1 MSVAQRSRVSP
12 PARGA
17 VAASPIQVIDTA
29 LCLDTLRTMPL
40 FTSLARPLAVLSPQ
54 ARLVQDQYVALFLR
68 QNQRAQAGIFLCVV
82 VLFLLLTLRISLLW
96 PLVWLG
102 GMSLFAVVRIT
113 LTTRWVARAE
123 SPLKVL
129 SSLMLLSGL
138 GLAAPLL
145 AFGSQTDVDRAA
157 VSTLLIAVATASVSS
172 TSGYRSIFLWFAGPI
187 LLSLSAAW
195 VLASRPGESQQVGWG
210 MGALLVVYLGYL
222 WTLGRDAFRIFDESC
237 RIRFAETELNARMV
251 EALAIAEQAS
261 QSKTRFLAAAS
272 HDLRQ
277 PLHTISVL
285 VAALGLRKLDERSG
299 EIVQMLGN
307 VSQSLSGQL
316 DGLLDVSRLDAGIVK
331 PELRVEAVDEIVR
344 MHVAA
349 IETTAHQKGLTLRFH
364 SDGKVEAKTDAN
376 LLRRILG
383 NLTGNALKF
392 TASGGL
398 DVSVHQ
404 HRGQIIIEVADTGI
418 GIAPEFQQLVFQEFY
433 QVENPERDRSK
444 GLGLGLS
451 IVQRLCG
458 LLDMQLGLQSVPGEG
473 TRFTL
478 KFDVLES
485 QATSTS
491 VVNSPL
497 VKVGCVRVLVVD
509 DELAVREGVRVLL
522 EELGCQVLLAD
533 GAAQAAHHAQ
543 GGALDMVISDFRLR
557 GRSDGLDVI
566 HQCQTIQ
573 PGLYALLISGDTA
586 PERLMQAHAAQVPML
601 HKPVALDEL
610 RRHIHLSTDRTHSHD
625 ASRSSSI
632 APAR

>member
-1 MSVAQRSRVSP
+1 MLLLTLSARP
-12 PARGA
+12 PAA
-17 VAASPIQVIDTA
+17 
-29 LCLDTLRTMPL
+29 
-40 FTSLARPLAVLSPQ
+40 LSPQ
-54 ARLVQDQYVALFLR
+54 ARLVQDQYIALFLR

-82 VLFLLLTLRISLLW
+82 VLFLLLTLRVSLLW

-102 GMSLFAVVRIT
+102 VMATLATVRIR
-113 LTTRWVARAE
+113 LTVRWVERAE

-129 SSLMLLSGL
+129 SALMLFSGI

-195 VLASRPGESQQVGWG
+195 VLASRSGESPQVGWG
-210 MGALLVVYLGYL
+210 MGVLLVVYLAYL
-222 WTLGRDAFRIFDESC
+222 WALGRDAFRIFDESC
-237 RIRFAETELNARMV
+237 RIRFAEGELNARML
-251 EALAIAEQAS
+251 EALASAEQAS

-307 VSQSLSGQL
+307 VSQSLSSQL

-364 SDGKVEAKTDAN
+364 SDGKVEANTDAN

-398 DVSVHQ
+398 DVSVSR

-433 QVENPERDRSK
+433 QVENPERDRSR

-458 LLDMQLGLQSVPGEG
+458 LLDMQLGLQSVPGQG

-478 KFDVLES
+478 RFDAFEERPASAAV
-485 QATSTS
+485 ATAAP
-491 VVNSPL
+491 VDVA
-497 VKVGCVRVLVVD
+497 CVRVLVVD
-509 DELAVREGVRVLL
+509 DERAVREGMRVLL
-522 EELGCQVLLAD
+522 EELGCRVWLAD
-533 GAAQAAHHAQ
+533 GPAQAVQHAR
-543 GGALDMVISDFRLR
+543 GGVLDMVISDFRLKD
-557 GRSDGLDVI
+557 RSDGLDVI
-566 HQCQTIQ
+566 RQCQAIQ

-586 PERLMQAHAAQVPML
+586 PDRLKQAHAARVPML
-601 HKPVALDEL
+601 HKPASLGEL
-610 RRHIHLSTDRTHSHD
+610 LRHIHLSTDRTHSHD
-625 ASRSSSI
+625 ASRSSSSSI

>member
-1 MSVAQRSRVSP
+1 
-12 PARGA
+12 
-17 VAASPIQVIDTA
+17 
-29 LCLDTLRTMPL
+29 MPL
-40 FTSLARPLAVLSPQ
+40 FTNPPRLQLAPLPH

-68 QNQRAQAGIFLCVV
+68 QNQRAQAGIFLCVAAI
-82 VLFLLLTLRISLLW
+82 FLLLSLRINLVW
-96 PLVWLG
+96 PLVWFGVMAL
-102 GMSLFAVVRIT
+102 LAAVRIGQT
-113 LTTRWVARAE
+113 ARWVEQAE

-138 GLAAPLL
+138 GMAAPLL
-145 AFGSQTDVDRAA
+145 AFGSLTDVDRAA

-195 VLASRPGESQQVGWG
+195 VLTARPGESQQVGWG
-210 MGALLVVYLGYL
+210 MGGLLVVYLAFL
-222 WTLGRDAFRIFDESC
+222 WTLGRDAFRTFDESC
-237 RIRFAETELNARMV
+237 RIRFAEAELNARMLQ
-251 EALAIAEQAS
+251 ALESAEQAS

-307 VSQSLSGQL
+307 VSQSLSSQL

-349 IETTAHQKGLTLRFH
+349 IETTAHQQGLSLRFH

-398 DVSVHQ
+398 DVSVSH
-404 HRGQIIIEVADTGI
+404 HRGLITIEVADTGI
-418 GIAPEFQQLVFQEFY
+418 GIAPEYQQLVFQEFY
-433 QVENPERDRSK
+433 QVENPERDRSR

-458 LLDMQLGLQSVPGEG
+458 LLDMQLGMQSVPGQG

-478 KFDVLES
+478 QFAAFEG
-485 QATSTS
+485 
-491 VVNSPL
+491 
-497 VKVGCVRVLVVD
+497 VKARAVAAPAVALDVGCVRVLVVD
-509 DELAVREGVRVLL
+509 DEPAVREGMRVLL
-522 EELGCQVLLAD
+522 EELGCLVLLAE
-533 GAAQAAHHAQ
+533 GAAGAVQHAHS
-543 GGALDMVISDFRLR
+543 GPLDMVISDFRLKE
-557 GRSDGLDVI
+557 GSDGLEVI
-566 HQCQTIQ
+566 RQCLSIQ
-573 PGLYALLISGDTA
+573 PELYAVLISGDTA
-586 PERLMQAHAAQVPML
+586 PDRLQQAHAAQVPML
-601 HKPVALDEL
+601 HKPVTLDALL
-610 RRHIHLSTDRTHSHD
+610 RHLQLAKERTHSHD
-625 ASRSSSI
+625 ATQSSQSS
-632 APAR
+632 PFTPVF

>member
-1 MSVAQRSRVSP
+1 L
-12 PARGA
+12 
-17 VAASPIQVIDTA
+17 IDIWHCIVT
-29 LCLDTLRTMPL
+29 LCKMRL
-40 FTSLARPLAVLSPQ
+40 FTSLSSTSTLLSPQ
-54 ARLVQDQYVALFLR
+54 ERTVQDQYVALFLR
-68 QNQRAQAGIFLCVV
+68 QNQRAQAGILLCVV
-82 VLFLLLTLRISLLW
+82 VLFLLLTLRVNLLW
-96 PLVWLG
+96 PLAWLG
-102 GMSLFAVVRIT
+102 VMSLFAVVRIT
-113 LTTRWVARAE
+113 LTARWVERAE
-123 SPLKVL
+123 SPLTVL

-210 MGALLVVYLGYL
+210 IGGLLVVYLAYL

-237 RIRFAETELNARMV
+237 RIRFAETELNARML

-277 PLHTISVL
+277 PLHTVGVL
-285 VAALGLRKLDERSG
+285 VAALSLRALDKRSG
-299 EIVQMLGN
+299 EIVQMLGS

-331 PELRVEAVDEIVR
+331 PELRVEAIDEIVR
-344 MHVAA
+344 THVAA
-349 IETTAHQKGLTLRFH
+349 IETTANQKGLTLRFH
-364 SDGKVEAKTDAN
+364 SDGRVEAQTDAN

-392 TASGGL
+392 TASGGV
-398 DVSVHQ
+398 DVSVRR
-404 HRGQIIIEVADTGI
+404 HRKQTIIEVVDTGI

-433 QVENPERDRSK
+433 QVENSERDRSK

-458 LLDMQLGLQSVPGEG
+458 LLDMQLGLQSVPGQG

-478 KFDVLES
+478 KFDALES
-485 QATSTS
+485 QATSTP
-491 VVNSPL
+491 VADSPL
-497 VKVGCVRVLVVD
+497 VELGCVRVLVVD
-509 DELAVREGVRVLL
+509 DELAVREGMRVLL

-543 GGALDMVISDFRLR
+543 GGALDMVISDFRLKD
-557 GRSDGLDVI
+557 RSDGLDVI

-573 PGLYALLISGDTA
+573 PSLYALLISGDTA
-586 PERLMQAHAAQVPML
+586 PERLRQAHAAQVPML

-610 RRHIHLSTDRTHSHD
+610 LNHIQLAKQPTQSHD
-625 ASRSSSI
+625 FI
-632 APAR
+632 

>member
-1 MSVAQRSRVSP
+1 MGVRKWVACDAAAP
-12 PARGA
+12 GA
-17 VAASPIQVIDTA
+17 EAASPIQVIDMA
-29 LCLDTLRTMPL
+29 LCLGTLRTMPL
-40 FTSLARPLAVLSPQ
+40 FSRLARPLAALSPQ

-68 QNQRAQAGIFLCVV
+68 QNQRAQAGIFLSVV
-82 VLFLLLTLRISLLW
+82 VLFLLLILRVNLLW

-102 GMSLFAVVRIT
+102 VMALLAALRISLTA
-113 LTTRWVARAE
+113 RWVALAQ
-123 SPLKVL
+123 SPLTVL
-129 SSLMLLSGL
+129 SALMLLSGF

-195 VLASRPGESQQVGWG
+195 VLSSRPGESQQVGWG
-210 MGALLVVYLGYL
+210 MGALLVVYLAYL

-299 EIVQMLGN
+299 EIVEMLGN

-364 SDGKVEAKTDAN
+364 SEGKVEAQTDAN

-392 TASGGL
+392 TASGGV
-398 DVSVHQ
+398 DVSVRC

-451 IVQRLCG
+451 IVQRLCS
-458 LLDMQLGLQSVPGEG
+458 LLDMQLGMQSVPGQG
-473 TRFTL
+473 TQITLRFAA
-478 KFDVLES
+478 LEARPAS
-485 QATSTS
+485 AAG
-491 VVNSPL
+491 VDPAPVD
-497 VKVGCVRVLVVD
+497 VGCVRVLVVD
-509 DELAVREGVRVLL
+509 DELAVREGMRVLL

-533 GAAQAAHHAQ
+533 GTAQAAHHAQ

-566 HQCQTIQ
+566 HQCQIIQ
-573 PGLYALLISGDTA
+573 PGLYALLISGDTG
-586 PERLMQAHAAQVPML
+586 PDRLKQAHAAQVPML

-610 RRHIHLSTDRTHSHD
+610 MRHIQRAKQRTQSHD
-625 ASRSSSI
+625 GI
-632 APAR
+632 